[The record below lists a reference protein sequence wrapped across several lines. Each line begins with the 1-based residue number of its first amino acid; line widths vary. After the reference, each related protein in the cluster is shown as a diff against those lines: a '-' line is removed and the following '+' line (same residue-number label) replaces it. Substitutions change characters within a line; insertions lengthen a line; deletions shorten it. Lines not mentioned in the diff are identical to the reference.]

1 MLKNTYSLIH
11 ETFPD
16 EQYRYVRNLQY
27 RISFSA
33 LTARFDPMFYRKTKL
48 SKNQTEKICAIITSA
63 FDYINISDLDEN
75 VSSIKKNH
83 KTLYAYIEKRR
94 FFLNITEL
102 ESPSIA
108 SYYK

>member
-83 KTLYAYIEKRR
+83 KICMLTLKKED
-94 FFLNITEL
+94 F
-102 ESPSIA
+102 S
-108 SYYK
+108 